1 MKTFIRNLSL
11 GALVA
16 GLIGLT
22 GCGSSFM
29 GVALQSMTVSKVD
42 DYFDLDTTQKEQLK
56 KDVESDMKNLKQD
69 VFPQVAKSLRELDV
83 LFSQDAVQTSMVAKI
98 FSDSEAY
105 IKQAAT
111 KFEATAVKMSAT
123 LSEKQFQHFAEELRD
138 KIEESEDDT
147 KTAAGALKQ
156 SMKRY
161 TKSLEF
167 WVGNLNRDQRAQLK
181 EFLSKNPYPWDLQN
195 KSKQAALDQ
204 FMNSRKDPE
213 ELKKFVKG
221 FVNDYA
227 AYRTAEFKAALKTHQ
242 AAFQEFFVMN
252 LWPTVQKS
260 QRQELKEN
268 LIARAE
274 SLEKLARN

>member
-1 MKTFIRNLSL
+1 
-11 GALVA
+11 
-16 GLIGLT
+16 
-22 GCGSSFM
+22 M
-29 GVALQSMTVSKVD
+29 GVALESMTVSKVD
-42 DYFDLDTTQKEQLK
+42 DYFDLDSTQKEQLK
-56 KDVESDMKNLKQD
+56 KDIQSDLKNVKQD
-69 VFPQVAKSLRELDV
+69 VLPQVAKSLRELDV
-83 LFSQDAVQTSMVAKI
+83 LFTQDAVQTSMVAKI
-98 FSDSEAY
+98 FTDSEAY

-123 LSEKQFQHFAEELRD
+123 LSEKQFQHFAEEMRE
-138 KIEESEDDT
+138 KIEDSQDDT
-147 KTAAGALKQ
+147 KTSADALKQ

-161 TKSLEF
+161 TKTLEF
-167 WVGNLNRDQRAQLK
+167 WVGSLSRDQRAQLK

-195 KSKQAALDQ
+195 KSKQAALEQ
-204 FMNSRKDPE
+204 FLNSRKNPE

-221 FVNDYA
+221 FVNDYD
-227 AYRTAEFKAALKTHQ
+227 AYRTAEFKTALRAHQ

-268 LIARAE
+268 LISRAE